1 MATDPP
7 SASATPPNSVPS
19 PQKPR
24 RKARVLLILLLGLA
38 AAVVIGGGAA
48 FVVYDQ
54 ATAIDRSNPE
64 VVTRQFL
71 TASLVEQDPA
81 KVSLFVCR
89 QWSADEAMRTV
100 EPRTDDRVSV
110 TFGIRSSSQS
120 GSKATVDV
128 ALEFSFGT
136 SVLSGG
142 LSSVWHIQLENQ
154 DGWRVCGVIKD

>member
-1 MATDPP
+1 MATDQP
-7 SASATPPNSVPS
+7 SAPATPPNSVPS

-24 RKARVLLILLLGLA
+24 RKGRVLLILLLGLA
-38 AAVVIGGGAA
+38 AALVIGGGAA

-89 QWSADEAMRTV
+89 QWSADDAMRAV
-100 EPRTDDRVSV
+100 DPPTDQNTSV
-110 TFGIRSSSQS
+110 AWGVKPAKRN

-128 ALEFSFGT
+128 TLEFKFGT
-136 SVLSGG
+136 GIFAGG
-142 LSSVWHIQLENQ
+142 QVADWQLGLEDQ
-154 DGWRVCGVIKD
+154 DGWRVCSVSKS